1 MAVDLSAMRELF
13 EVGALKEAIVAPA
26 PMEKG
31 GWLLL
36 VNRSD
41 GAQEHLTLA
50 RSTRPKIYKSLEH
63 VRADAERV
71 GFREVR
77 LQVA

>member
-1 MAVDLSAMRELF
+1 
-13 EVGALKEAIVAPA
+13 
-26 PMEKG
+26 MEKG

>member
-1 MAVDLSAMRELF
+1 MAVDLSAMRKLF
-13 EVGALKEAIVAPA
+13 EVGALREAIVAPA

-31 GWLLL
+31 SWLLL
-36 VNRSD
+36 VSRSD
-41 GAQEHLTLA
+41 GTKEHLTLA